1 MLVDSL
7 ATAPGV
13 HLLRRHSKSSP
24 APASLPTSRG
34 ALDARCLRRVREFID
49 SRLGEDLTIEMLADE
64 ARLSPLHFARA
75 VKSAIGIPPH
85 RYLTERRGEK
95 ARALIAEDRL
105 PLVEIAESCGISSQ
119 SYFTRWFKRFVG
131 TTPEANQAG
140 HR

>member
-49 SRLGEDLTIEMLADE
+49 SRLGEDLTIEMLAKE

-75 VKSAIGIPPH
+75 VKSAIRIPPH
-85 RYLTERRGEK
+85 R
-95 ARALIAEDRL
+95 
-105 PLVEIAESCGISSQ
+105 
-119 SYFTRWFKRFVG
+119 
-131 TTPEANQAG
+131 
-140 HR
+140 